1 MPYRLN
7 FHIIYTIYPKPY
19 TLCTYVSYM
28 YIYMFIY
35 YIYV

>member
-1 MPYRLN
+1 MPYTLN
-7 FHIIYTIYPKPY
+7 FHIIYTIYPIAY

-28 YIYMFIY
+28 YIYMFTY